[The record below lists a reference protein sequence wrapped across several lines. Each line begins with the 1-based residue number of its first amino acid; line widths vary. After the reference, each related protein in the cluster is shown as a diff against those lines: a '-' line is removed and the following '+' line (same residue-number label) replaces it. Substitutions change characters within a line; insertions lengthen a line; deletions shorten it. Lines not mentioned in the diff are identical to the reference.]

1 MVLNKWLVSIV
12 FRITIFFKF
21 HLFAY
26 LFSTISFIIAHIQR
40 ILHLDFRQTYL
51 CSSHLA
57 ITTTKIQAN
66 GRNVSWF
73 DYWRRKLMRA
83 LCVIMTM
90 TSMMLNL
97 LTKKSEDLLSSHISL
112 FAFWR
117 NKWKRSQSQFFL
129 CFKCKNKF
137 KTFKY
142 QHQFLKILKNTY
154 SMVTLI
160 PDHQVKFSLF
170 GGFYRN
176 QISKLGPQKMVIHP
190 KKF

>member
-1 MVLNKWLVSIV
+1 MFVTPCHHYHENSSKWQKCQLIW
-12 FRITIFFKF
+12 
-21 HLFAY
+21 L
-26 LFSTISFIIAHIQR
+26 L
-40 ILHLDFRQTYL
+40 
-51 CSSHLA
+51 
-57 ITTTKIQAN
+57 TKK
-66 GRNVSWF
+66 V
-73 DYWRRKLMRA
+73 MRA

-160 PDHQVKFSLF
+160 PDHQAKFSLF

-176 QISKLGPQKMVIHP
+176 RISKLGPQKMSFILRNFPLLFDNFRNTQQADLFWVVIMWIFPTNHL
-190 KKF
+190 FCR